1 MTIAKNQKRLN
12 RCLADLGKWV
22 NGNQFHNVLFY
33 KTTVGT
39 WVEANSENTFVGG
52 FSHYGESYDTAQTAS
67 DDPMTLRI
75 Q

>member
-1 MTIAKNQKRLN
+1 M
-12 RCLADLGKWV
+12 

>member
-1 MTIAKNQKRLN
+1 M
-12 RCLADLGKWV
+12 

-52 FSHYGESYDTAQTAS
+52 FSHYGESYDTTQTAS
-67 DDPMTLRI
+67 DDLMTLRI

>member
-1 MTIAKNQKRLN
+1 M
-12 RCLADLGKWV
+12 

-52 FSHYGESYDTAQTAS
+52 FSHYGESYDTTQPAS
-67 DDPMTLRI
+67 DDLMTLRI